1 MTIQTGKAAG
11 GCPVKCI
18 MNNSLITHPNK
29 CYEYS
34 RYRKCIP
41 MNALFLPS
49 LVPRLLPV
57 FQCYTQKN
65 GGAWY
70 LIARDLCVQE
80 RPNSLAFSKRGD
92 RHS

>member
-1 MTIQTGKAAG
+1 MFQAHPEINLGHM
-11 GCPVKCI
+11 I
-18 MNNSLITHPNK
+18 MHGILYHYN
-29 CYEYS
+29 
-34 RYRKCIP
+34 
-41 MNALFLPS
+41 S